1 MTYQRFRSL
10 MLDALDCK
18 DYDQYIAECG
28 GSVDDPLCALPYVW
42 NYAHAKECKTIR
54 AVTGLSQADFA
65 REYNIPQRTYESWE
79 SSASAASGRR
89 TTAAMIDLLAFAV
102 LCDLMGE
109 D

>member
-18 DYDQYIAECG
+18 DYDQYLAECG

-42 NYAHAKECKTIR
+42 NYAHARECKTIR
-54 AVTGLSQADFA
+54 SAAEMSQAAFA
-65 REYNIPQRTYESWE
+65 REYNIPQRTCESWE

-102 LCDLMGE
+102 LCDLTG
-109 D
+109 DD